1 MEVVSFWSYS
11 LDELEDIF
19 EAFERSER
27 RKFKVKISMNYA
39 LAQHIQDHVAA
50 LLVDNHKT
58 KSLYDLYPDFFT
70 AEDKEEAM
78 AVSNERMKQLELEK
92 HKEAMRAFAA
102 RFNSNLKIAK
112 GG

>member
-1 MEVVSFWSYS
+1 
-11 LDELEDIF
+11 
-19 EAFERSER
+19 
-27 RKFKVKISMNYA
+27 MNYA

>member
-1 MEVVSFWSYS
+1 VEVISFWTYS

-27 RKFKVKISMNYA
+27 RKFKAKISMNYA
-39 LAQHIQDHVAA
+39 LARHIQDHVAA
-50 LLVDNHKT
+50 LLIENHKT
-58 KSLYDLYPDFFT
+58 KSLYDLYPDFFS
-70 AEDKEEAM
+70 AEDKEEA
-78 AVSNERMKQLELEK
+78 AGLVSERMKQLELEK

-102 RFNSNLKIAK
+102 RFNANMKNAK